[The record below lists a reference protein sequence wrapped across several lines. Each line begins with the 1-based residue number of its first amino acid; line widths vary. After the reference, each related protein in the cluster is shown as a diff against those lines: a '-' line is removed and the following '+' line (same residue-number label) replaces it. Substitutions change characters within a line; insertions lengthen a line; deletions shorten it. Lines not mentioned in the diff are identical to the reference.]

1 MWQLMYSVHLLLSYL
16 ALLQSCED
24 LDVPIDSMFT
34 HFADSADDAEFTR
47 QQLDIFQEAVAPFR

>member
-1 MWQLMYSVHLLLSYL
+1 MCQLMYVVHLLLSYL

-34 HFADSADDAEFTR
+34 HFADSSDDAEFTR
-47 QQLDIFQEAVAPFR
+47 QQFDIFQEAVAPFR

>member
-1 MWQLMYSVHLLLSYL
+1 MYSVDLLLSYL